1 MLKQNQGN
9 ANGIRMGLK
18 ALSFHPFGEHQ
29 YCDGSWCGYL
39 HKGAN
44 YKFKSLPYGRPLND
58 PVLKEELNSVF
69 EGFQCAA
76 DKLANT
82 DSTQANE
89 NFNNIVASKAPKSC
103 CYAGSDSLNFRVG
116 AAVLQKNDGYSYV
129 SSVNERIGMSPGK
142 YCVSRASYLDNQERK
157 RRMKSQTRCAK
168 KRRIE
173 LKANKYLKQ
182 SVQELR
188 EGDTYTTGID
198 LVQKTQDIQEIPS
211 PSTEP
216 VPRPIEL
223 TDQPVVYFDLETTG
237 LARTSHITQLAAVG
251 PKGCLN
257 VYVIPRI
264 PISEPASRV
273 TGLAMKNGMLTQNG
287 KPVSAVPVKQALLT
301 LCDFLGPEPCI
312 LVGHNIKSFDCRVLY
327 NAAVATDMVDQLS
340 SHIAGFVDSYKVFK
354 TSYPECEKYSQVALV
369 SKFVGE
375 SSVHMML

>member
-1 MLKQNQGN
+1 MEADMVVELVNNVHGSSLGDSTVCVGAVVGDEDSATIARVHKEVDERIEKKSDFNHLKKILGNKLYALQAKHRTLTVKVIKYLQKCFSYMLKQNQGN

-173 LKANKYLKQ
+173 LKANKYLRQ

-216 VPRPIEL
+216 VPQPIEL
-223 TDQPVVYFDLETTG
+223 TDQPVVY
-237 LARTSHITQLAAVG
+237 
-251 PKGCLN
+251 
-257 VYVIPRI
+257 
-264 PISEPASRV
+264 
-273 TGLAMKNGMLTQNG
+273 LTWR
-287 KPVSAVPVKQALLT
+287 PL
-301 LCDFLGPEPCI
+301 D
-312 LVGHNIKSFDCRVLY
+312 
-327 NAAVATDMVDQLS
+327 
-340 SHIAGFVDSYKVFK
+340 
-354 TSYPECEKYSQVALV
+354 
-369 SKFVGE
+369 
-375 SSVHMML
+375 